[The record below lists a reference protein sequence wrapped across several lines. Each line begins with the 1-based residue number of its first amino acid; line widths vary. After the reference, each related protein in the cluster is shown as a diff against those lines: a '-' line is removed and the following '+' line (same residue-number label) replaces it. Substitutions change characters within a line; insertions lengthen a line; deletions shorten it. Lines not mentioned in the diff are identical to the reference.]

1 MARIMDSPLDNI
13 RSLLRSL
20 QRRVDDLVSE
30 ALITTKDPFWDLG
43 TDAESQDQEIS
54 RLERELQETF
64 RETLVRHNPF
74 ARDHRFLLAT
84 FVTSK
89 ELRHMGTCAKDIC
102 QRARDIRKPS
112 DQLQTL
118 LNLTQRR
125 ASECF
130 RALYQ
135 LELDE
140 ISLAMSLSTGRHEIE
155 KIFNDLL
162 GVLEGVDLTKVGPKE
177 LEAQILV
184 AMDLKRICES
194 VVSIAEQLI
203 FYKTGAYGSPEIR

>member
-1 MARIMDSPLDNI
+1 MARNMDSPLSKI
-13 RSLLRSL
+13 QSLLHSL

-30 ALITTKDPFWDLG
+30 ALITTKDPSWDLG
-43 TDAESQDQEIS
+43 ADAELQDQEIS

-89 ELRHMGTCAKDIC
+89 ELRHIGTCAKDIC
-102 QRARDIRKPS
+102 QRARDIRRPS
-112 DQLQTL
+112 EQFQAL

-130 RALYQ
+130 RALHQ
-135 LELDE
+135 LELEE
-140 ISLAMSLSTGRHEIE
+140 ISLAMSLSTGRHEVE
-155 KIFNDLL
+155 KIFNNLL
-162 GVLEGVDLTKVGPKE
+162 WELEQVDFVKVAPKE
-177 LEAQILV
+177 LENQILV

-194 VVSIAEQLI
+194 AASIAEQLI
-203 FYKTGAYGSPEIR
+203 FYKTGAYGSPEVR